1 VPNCRAYD
9 PCFAYELAVIVEDGM
24 RRMLGA
30 QEDVFYYVTV
40 MNENYPQPSLPANMR
55 DGILHG
61 MYLVRPSGKGAAR
74 VRLLGSGTIL
84 REALAAAELL
94 ESDFGVGADVYSVTS
109 FTELRREAM
118 ALERGRRLGNARGTA
133 WIEQTLPANGTP
145 VVAASD
151 YVSALP
157 DLIRPWI
164 RDRYIVLGTDG
175 FGRSDTRAALRRFF
189 EVDRQAIVEAAL
201 ASSRREAAIGLDSS
215 SAVGRSEPAPWTR

>member
-1 VPNCRAYD
+1 V
-9 PCFAYELAVIVEDGM
+9 
-24 RRMLGA
+24 
-30 QEDVFYYVTV
+30 
-40 MNENYPQPSLPANMR
+40 R

-94 ESDFGVGADVYSVTS
+94 ENDFGVGADVYSVTS
-109 FTELRREAM
+109 FTELRREAL
-118 ALERGRRLGNARGTA
+118 ALERQRRLGNASGAA
-133 WIEQTLPANGTP
+133 WVEQLLPANGTP

-157 DLIRPWI
+157 DLIRPWV
-164 RDRYIVLGTDG
+164 RDRYVVLGTDG

-189 EVDRQAIVEAAL
+189 EVDRYAIAL
-201 ASSRREAAIGLDSS
+201 TALSSIDATMARDAGVRYGIDAG
-215 SAVGRSEPAPWTR
+215 SAPPWAR

>member
-1 VPNCRAYD
+1 
-9 PCFAYELAVIVEDGM
+9 
-24 RRMLGA
+24 MLSA

-40 MNENYPQPSLPANMR
+40 MNENYAQPSLPADVR

-61 MYLVRPSGKGAAR
+61 LYLVRPSGKGAAR

-94 ESDFGVGADVYSVTS
+94 ESDFGVGADVYAVTS
-109 FTELRREAM
+109 YTELRREAM
-118 ALERGRRLGNARGTA
+118 ALERQRRLGNARGTA
-133 WIEQTLPANGTP
+133 WVEQLLPANGTP
-145 VVAASD
+145 IVAASD

-157 DLIRPWI
+157 DLIRPWL

-189 EVDRQAIVEAAL
+189 EVDRNSIAVAAL
-201 ASSRREAAIGLDSS
+201 
-215 SAVGRSEPAPWTR
+215 SAVDPGMAAAAGSRLGVDSVSAPPWTR